1 MEQVN
6 SQFCQINFLQL
17 NKLSFKELEISML
30 FGLKILCRFLWKKR
44 LNGYNNRVEMDGKTF
59 WNGFS
64 ELISDKKKFKLSLNW
79 GKRKNSGDDS
89 KKWLKRKKS
98 DLKRTKKKTKISTV
112 ITFQLIFD
120 NFSWR
125 KRTKTCFFCFK
136 LKILSFIWTFQNI
149 TSVFN
154 NHNES
159 KYYYALQ
166 NEDLTS
172 I

>member
-30 FGLKILCRFLWKKR
+30 FGLKILCRFLRKKR

-89 KKWLKRKKS
+89 KKWLKRKKIVFWLGAIKKGQKRKQKFRRS
-98 DLKRTKKKTKISTV
+98 LLSNWYLTIFLDEKEQKLAFFVLNLK
-112 ITFQLIFD
+112 
-120 NFSWR
+120 
-125 KRTKTCFFCFK
+125 
-136 LKILSFIWTFQNI
+136 
-149 TSVFN
+149 
-154 NHNES
+154 
-159 KYYYALQ
+159 Y
-166 NEDLTS
+166 
-172 I
+172 